1 MKKKLSAILLILTM
15 ITASLCVT
23 VSAENYA
30 EPAEIIYSEDFNEY
44 NGEGTLPEGWKWTK
58 QESGTTVSTSPA
70 AFGYGNETALRITSE
85 GSAVN
90 YLGGTTESFNISEG
104 VFKLSFQIYFE
115 TIGNNSTYSQVVH
128 VYGGGT
134 TPLLKGVR
142 IDNGIVR
149 YADYKAGSTSTR
161 WTQAQTTSSMSPRRW
176 YTFDIISDIDN
187 NRAYYYMDGKPLMDF
202 NTGEVVN
209 TECYAQPSSETASG
223 VHVLARTK
231 HSSSE
236 VGGDVFVD
244 NISLTKGIPHGVY
257 IKDGTELSENPEKLD
272 IKFASTINL
281 ADFSA
286 SDVTAMVYAADDVM
300 MQNGTPVSF
309 EIRNLS
315 VGGCQIVFDS
325 TVDMEDYGKIKV
337 DFGKN
342 TDFTGGK
349 LSYAYA
355 VKVPQIVE
363 PEPEVLYDSEAPDDC
378 PTEINYSNV
387 SKTEYV
393 YSDNEG
399 EKTSDLFTAGGNSSG
414 YIELK
419 RKDGEPLFDSGS
431 DYEMT
436 FNIKVLE
443 GNYKNNGG
451 KESSFL
457 LCSPFDGTTEYSDG
471 AVKWLYLSN
480 RYRSIGYF
488 TGEQPSVQAFEF
500 DYGYTKDST
509 VMNDIDSLFE
519 AQKWVSV
526 KYKFYASDKMYD
538 YELIGGN
545 GKTYKKEK
553 IPIFYSNAALNKT
566 YESIYPDTDLSDKE
580 VPLTGLK
587 LTITKNS
594 RVMFDDFKI
603 TKQEKIPGNARIK
616 YIILK
621 DENGHLLD
629 FEKGAYEPGAKKIEV
644 YFEGAIEKEDALATE
659 LSGNNVP
666 EYVKSYN
673 NVTKILTLETS
684 DEGTLFGGESTYTL
698 VLPET
703 NVEFTMS
710 AGKVYISKPV
720 INITEN
726 GAEATLKVKN
736 TGVSESNVSA
746 FILAAYN
753 GENIK
758 SVTSKALSVKEA
770 YSGKES
776 VGLALTDDVDAVKA
790 FVLDKN
796 NIVHIVDYAEE
807 KISDA
812 TDVTEHEYKYTGNT
826 EAAKVTAV
834 VMKPQDNDKN
844 STYSLNDISVDGTI
858 EYIDVIN
865 SDKGEYTVSLDI
877 SGKSGRYMLYVADE
891 NGNMLAEKEIL
902 HSNDEDRSTAQGLL
916 NSAAQESK
924 EKVKEVISEYAVD
937 LGLLGI
943 DLYSDADKNFVA
955 EKLYESV
962 KENPIDT
969 SNRLDTLL
977 RVVDICL
984 IEALNKGVL
993 SDIAYYKDNS
1003 MVLKSEP
1010 FKTLYERNIA
1020 DSKKVTKRLT
1030 KKALTTE
1037 NFSDKLT
1044 EATALEIISAGKG
1057 YAYVKD
1063 VTELL
1068 ENKIGVDASKGNAG
1082 IYRLL
1087 DGKTFADYTE
1097 YAEEFNRL
1105 VKEAEIEE
1113 AFNRKDNRNKNGKGG
1128 AIGNVSFS
1136 GITPTPAPTPLKDRV
1151 FSDLDGYE
1159 WAETAI
1165 GTLKEKNIIA
1175 GRTKNIFAPGEN
1187 VLREEFTKM
1196 VVMTFDLKEA
1206 ADISFYDVKNDDWFK
1221 PYLEKA
1227 VKAEVV
1233 TGEGDSFGAGKTIK
1247 RQDMAVII
1255 YRALKNAGK
1264 GLASGETEVFEDYG
1278 DIAPYAVEAV
1288 TALYKAG
1295 IIKGKDNGKFEP
1307 EAFATR
1313 AETAVIIARAIA
1325 LIG

>member
-1 MKKKLSAILLILTM
+1 MKNKLSAILLILIM

-23 VSAENYA
+23 ASADAFNGQGEV
-30 EPAEIIYSEDFNEY
+30 IYSENFDGY
-44 NGEGTLPEGWKWTK
+44 TGEGTLPEGWKWTK
-58 QESGTTVSTSPA
+58 LAADTSVETNPA
-70 AFGYGNETALRITSE
+70 SFGYGNDTALRITSE
-85 GSAVN
+85 GTDVN
-90 YLGGTTESFNISEG
+90 YLGGTTNSFSIAGG
-104 VFKLSFQIYFE
+104 VFKLSFQMYFE
-115 TIGNNSTYSQVVH
+115 TTGDNSSYSQAVH

-142 IDNGIVR
+142 IDNGIVK
-149 YADYKAGSTSTR
+149 YANYTEGSTATR
-161 WTQAQTTSSMSPRRW
+161 WTHLPTTSSMVSGQW

-187 NRAYYYMDGKPLMDF
+187 NRAYYYMNGKPLIDSA
-202 NTGEVVN
+202 TGEVVN
-209 TECYAQPSSETASG
+209 TECYAQPSNPSVSA
-223 VHVLARTK
+223 VQILARTQ
-231 HSSSE
+231 HPRSE
-236 VGGDVFVD
+236 TGGDVYID
-244 NISLTKGIPHGVY
+244 NISLTKGVPHGAYV
-257 IKDGTELSENPEKLD
+257 KGGTELSENPDKLD
-272 IKFASTINL
+272 VKFSSTVNL
-281 ADFSA
+281 AGFSEE
-286 SDVTAMVYAADDVM
+286 DVSVNVYAADDAM

-355 VKVPQIVE
+355 VKVPQITE
-363 PEPEVLYDSEAPDDC
+363 PEPEVLYSSEGE
-378 PTEINYSNV
+378 TEYPAEITYSNV
-387 SKTEYV
+387 NRSDYAYTDEEGAKTA
-393 YSDNEG
+393 
-399 EKTSDLFTAGGNSSG
+399 DLFTAGGNGTG

-419 RKDGEPLFDSGS
+419 RKDGEPLFDTNS
-431 DYEMT
+431 DYELT

-566 YESIYPDTDLSDKE
+566 YESIYPDTDLSDKKI
-580 VPLTGLK
+580 PLTGLK

-1010 FKTLYERNIA
+1010 FKTLYEINIA
-1020 DSKKVTKRLT
+1020 DSKKITKRLT
-1030 KKALTTE
+1030 KKGLTAE
-1037 NFSDKLT
+1037 NFGDKLA
-1044 EATALEIISAGKG
+1044 EAAALEIIAEGKG
-1057 YAYVKD
+1057 FAYVRE

-1068 ENKIGVDASKGNAG
+1068 ANKIGVDASKGNVA

-1087 DGKTFADYTE
+1087 DGKTFADYVE
-1097 YAEEFNRL
+1097 FAAEFNRL
-1105 VKEAEIEE
+1105 VKEAESE
-1113 AFNRKDNRNKNGKGG
+1113 AFNVKDSSNKNGKGG

-1165 GTLKEKNIIA
+1165 GTLKDKNIIA